1 MRRDKL
7 RRLLKDV
14 GRDPPM
20 TKVALNDIGNPNG
33 VRKQLQAAFE
43 ASLRGHESTDK
54 LIGRFRKIVNMSR
67 SRAATIAQTERTR
80 AANMARLKAALEKH
94 LAEAD
99 EAARRHRKKPPPPLF
114 QWVNPLTA
122 MEPRHEH
129 VAISGDVQEAGEE
142 FLPGLRFPGD
152 PHGPPHQ
159 TINCHCY
166 IRRVV
171 R

>member
-1 MRRDKL
+1 MRRDKT
-7 RRLLKDV
+7 RKVLKEL

-20 TKVALNDIGNPNG
+20 TRVALKDVGNPYG
-33 VRKQLQAAFE
+33 ARKQLQAAFE
-43 ASLRGHESTDK
+43 ASLRGHESAEQ
-54 LIGRFRKIVNMSR
+54 LITRLQKVVNMSR
-67 SRAATIAQTERTR
+67 ARAATIAQTEKTR
-80 AANMARLKAALEKH
+80 AANSSRMKAALEKH
-94 LAEAD
+94 LEAAD
-99 EAARRHRKKPPPPLF
+99 EAARRHKKAPAPPLF

-129 VAISGDVQEAGEE
+129 VAISGDVQEAGVE

-152 PHGPPHQ
+152 PQGPPHQ

-166 IRRVV
+166 IRKVV